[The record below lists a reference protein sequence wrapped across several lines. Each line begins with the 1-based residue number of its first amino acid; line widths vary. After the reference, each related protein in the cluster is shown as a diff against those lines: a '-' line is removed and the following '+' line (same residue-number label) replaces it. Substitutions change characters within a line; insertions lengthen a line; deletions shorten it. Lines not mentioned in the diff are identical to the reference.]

1 MTKPVEN
8 GHIISNSDSPVETVV
23 VGLPRASAST
33 TFAILDVLSSVGR
46 DWEML
51 HGAPARPPRFKAR
64 LLSLDGLPYD
74 DPNDRRITPQGAL
87 SQASVPG
94 LIIVPDL
101 HLDPYAPAPETF
113 APIAQWIRHAHD
125 HGALVASVCSGAL
138 LLAETGL
145 LNGVEATTHWAYS
158 DIMAQRFVQI
168 RMRRER
174 ILVPA
179 GDGHRIITAGGAS
192 AWADLLLYL
201 IARIAG
207 TDEARRIAKIYLI
220 EPHAQGQLCYA
231 SLAAGRQH
239 TDHIVADAQVWAAK
253 HYDHRNPVQT
263 MAQAST
269 LSRRSFLRR
278 FRKATGQSPLQ
289 YVQTLRVEE
298 AKQMLETSDTAID
311 DIAADV
317 GYDEPSSFRA
327 AFRKHVGIT
336 ASAYRKKW
344 RTSFR

>member
-1 MTKPVEN
+1 M
-8 GHIISNSDSPVETVV
+8 SNSGSPVETVV
-23 VGLPRASAST
+23 VGLPWASAST

-64 LLSLDGLPYD
+64 LLSLDGSRYQ
-74 DPNDRRITPQGAL
+74 DPNGRWITPEGAL
-87 SQASVPG
+87 QDTPEPG

-101 HLDPYAPAPETF
+101 HLDPHAPAPKTF
-113 APIAQWIRHAHD
+113 DPIARWIRHAHG
-125 HGALVASVCSGAL
+125 HGALTASVCSGAL

-145 LNGVEATTHWAYS
+145 LDGIEATTHWAYS
-158 DIMAQRFVQI
+158 DIITQRFPRI

-192 AWADLLLYL
+192 AWGDLLLYL
-201 IARIAG
+201 IARTAG
-207 TDEARRIAKIYLI
+207 TEEARRIAKLYLI

-239 TDHIVADAQVWAAK
+239 TDHVVADAQIWAAR
-253 HYDHRNPVQT
+253 HYDHRNPVQA
-263 MAQAST
+263 MAQLSQLST
-269 LSRRSFLRR
+269 RSFLRR
-278 FRKATGQSPLQ
+278 FRKAAGQPPLQ

-298 AKQMLETSDTAID
+298 AKQMLETSDAAID

-344 RTSFR
+344 RNSFR

>member
-1 MTKPVEN
+1 MIKSVKN
-8 GHIISNSDSPVETVV
+8 GHTVSKSNSPVETVV
-23 VGLPRASAST
+23 VGLPSASAST
-33 TFAILDVLSSVGR
+33 TYAILDVLASVGR

-74 DPNDRRITPQGAL
+74 DPNGRRITPEGAL
-87 SQASVPG
+87 AEAPVPG
-94 LIIVPDL
+94 LIIIPDL
-101 HLDPYAPAPETF
+101 HLDPDASAPEMFT
-113 APIAQWIRHAHD
+113 PIAQWIRHAHE
-125 HGALVASVCSGAL
+125 HGALTASVCSGAL

-145 LNGVEATTHWAYS
+145 LNGIDATTHWAYS
-158 DIMAQRFVQI
+158 GVMSQRFPHI
-168 RMRRER
+168 RMRQER

-192 AWADLLLYL
+192 AWGDLLLYL

-207 TDEARRIAKIYLI
+207 PEEARRIAKIYLI
-220 EPHAQGQLCYA
+220 EPHSQGQMCYA

-239 TDHIVADAQVWAAK
+239 TDHIVADAQVWAAE
-253 HYDHRNPVQT
+253 HYDNRNPVQA
-263 MAQAST
+263 MAQASK

-278 FRKATGQSPLQ
+278 FRRATGQSPLQ

-298 AKQMLETSDTAID
+298 AKQMLETSDAAID
-311 DIAADV
+311 DIAAEI
-317 GYDEPSSFRA
+317 GYGEPSSFRA